1 LLETWGVLG
10 IGATKAQRREAAM
23 TGGGKAAEAARHLHE
38 IYRRRAKLEP
48 LPPALRPD
56 DLGEAY
62 AAQEQLQALFA
73 AERGAVAG
81 YKIAITTPVMQRLMG
96 MDHPC
101 GGAIFAGMTHQSPA
115 RLRCADYV
123 NVAVEC
129 EIAVRLAADLPAGR
143 TYDRGSVTD
152 AVDACMA
159 AIEIIDD
166 QNADYKKADAL
177 NLIANNAW
185 NGGVV
190 LGPPRTDWRK
200 ADLATLA
207 GRMLINGEA
216 VGNGTGADVL
226 GHPLAALAW
235 LANTLAERGRPLRA
249 GMVVS
254 TGSIVSTKWPK
265 AGDTVV
271 AEIDGL
277 GEAVARFA

>member
-1 LLETWGVLG
+1 ME
-10 IGATKAQRREAAM
+10 EAAM
-23 TGGGKAAEAARHLHE
+23 TGGNKAAEAARHLHDV
-38 IYRRRAKLEP
+38 YSRRAKLEP
-48 LPPALRPD
+48 LPAALRPD
-56 DLGEAY
+56 DLAAAY
-62 AAQEQLQALFA
+62 ATQERLQMLFTGA
-73 AERGAVAG
+73 RGAVAG

-101 GGAIFAGMTHQSPA
+101 GGAIFANMTHRSPA
-115 RLRCADYV
+115 RLHCADYV

-143 TYDRGSVTD
+143 VYDRASVAE

-190 LGPPRTDWRK
+190 LGPARADWRK

-235 LANTLAERGRPLRA
+235 LANMLAERGRPLRA

-265 AGDTVV
+265 PGDTVI

-277 GEAVARFA
+277 GEAAAHFS

>member
-1 LLETWGVLG
+1 MADGD
-10 IGATKAQRREAAM
+10 
-23 TGGGKAAEAARHLHE
+23 KAARGARHLHD

-48 LPPALRPD
+48 LPPGLRPD
-56 DLGEAY
+56 DIAEAY
-62 AAQEQLQALFA
+62 AMQEQLEILFTP
-73 AERGAVAG
+73 ERGAVAG

-96 MDHPC
+96 IAHPC
-101 GGAIFAGMTHQSPA
+101 GGAIFATMVHGSPA
-115 RLRCADYV
+115 RLSCARYV

-143 TYDRGSVTD
+143 TYDRDSVAGSVDT
-152 AVDACMA
+152 CMA

-166 QNADYKKADAL
+166 QNADYKQADAL

-190 LGPPRTDWRK
+190 LGPARGDWRQR
-200 ADLATLA
+200 DLAALS
-207 GRMLINGEA
+207 GRMLINGEP
-216 VGNGTGADVL
+216 VGGGVGADVL
-226 GHPLAALAW
+226 GHPLNALAW
-235 LANTLAERGRPLRA
+235 LANTMAERGRPLCA

-265 AGDTVV
+265 ADDTVT

-277 GEAVARFA
+277 GEAVAHFA

>member
-1 LLETWGVLG
+1 MTSSDK
-10 IGATKAQRREAAM
+10 ATR
-23 TGGGKAAEAARHLHE
+23 GARHLHD

-48 LPPALRPD
+48 LPADIRPA
-56 DLGEAY
+56 DLAEAY
-62 AAQEQLQALFA
+62 AMQEQLHALFA
-73 AERGAVAG
+73 ADRGAIVG

-96 MDHPC
+96 IDHPC
-101 GGAIFAGMTHQSPA
+101 GGAIFARMTHASPA
-115 RLRCADYV
+115 RLRRADYV

-129 EIAVRLAADLPAGR
+129 EIAVRLGADLPGNLMGGR
-143 TYDRGSVTD
+143 RYDRDSVAD
-152 AVDACMA
+152 AVGACMA

-190 LGPPRTDWRK
+190 LGPERKDWRTS
-200 ADLATLA
+200 DLATLA
-207 GRMLINGEA
+207 GRMLINGES
-216 VGNGTGADVL
+216 VGSGSGADVL

-235 LANTLAERGRPLRA
+235 LANTMAERGRPLRA

-265 AGDTVV
+265 PGDTVT

-277 GEAVARFA
+277 GEAVAHFA

>member
-1 LLETWGVLG
+1 MASGN
-10 IGATKAQRREAAM
+10 KAVR
-23 TGGGKAAEAARHLHE
+23 AARHLHE
-38 IYRRRAKLEP
+38 IHRRRAKLEP
-48 LPPALRPD
+48 LPSALRPD
-56 DLGEAY
+56 DIGEAY
-62 AAQEQLQALFA
+62 AMQEHLQTLLTP
-73 AERGAVAG
+73 ERGALAG

-96 MDHPC
+96 IDHPC
-101 GGAIFAGMTHQSPA
+101 GGGIFAGMTHQSPA

-129 EIAVRLAADLPAGR
+129 EIAVRLAADLPGGR
-143 TYDRGSVTD
+143 IYDRHSVED
-152 AVDACMA
+152 AVGACMA

-166 QNADYKKADAL
+166 QNADYKMADAL

-190 LGPPRTDWRK
+190 LGPGIADWRK
-200 ADLATLA
+200 ADLAALA
-207 GRMLINGEA
+207 GRMLINGRS
-216 VGNGTGADVL
+216 VGSGVGADVL

-235 LANTLAERGRPLRA
+235 LANTMVERGRPLRA

-265 AGDTVV
+265 PGDTVI

-277 GEAVARFA
+277 GEAVAHFA